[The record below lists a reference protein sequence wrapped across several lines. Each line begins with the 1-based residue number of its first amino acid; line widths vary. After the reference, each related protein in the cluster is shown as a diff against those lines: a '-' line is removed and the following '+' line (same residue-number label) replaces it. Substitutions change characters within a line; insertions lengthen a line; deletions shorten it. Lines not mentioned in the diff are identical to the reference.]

1 MEDIIETIKKRLPPG
16 TVIPK
21 PESVSEFR
29 IKDWK
34 GEGDD
39 EELAYI
45 IPSHADPPRPSSKR
59 IPSRRIRASFA
70 RLMSTGELTHVWFT
84 TTAKNGKVE
93 GGCNFTT
100 VGGIFCFLGF
110 AEHAGRG
117 RYRKVVP
124 QGTK

>member
-1 MEDIIETIKKRLPPG
+1 MVVWP
-16 TVIPK
+16 
-21 PESVSEFR
+21 
-29 IKDWK
+29 
-34 GEGDD
+34 
-39 EELAYI
+39 LAHGGVTEVGVAATG
-45 IPSHADPPRPSSKR
+45 PRRPS
-59 IPSRRIRASFA
+59 RANE
-70 RLMSTGELTHVWFT
+70 RLTVQLTHVWFT